1 MNENN
6 GSNFYNYQ
14 IREADNSQKFNSP
27 KKSSLNSSFISKN
40 VPSE

>member
-6 GSNFYNYQ
+6 GSNFCDGQ
-14 IREADNSQKFNSP
+14 MREADNSQKLNSP